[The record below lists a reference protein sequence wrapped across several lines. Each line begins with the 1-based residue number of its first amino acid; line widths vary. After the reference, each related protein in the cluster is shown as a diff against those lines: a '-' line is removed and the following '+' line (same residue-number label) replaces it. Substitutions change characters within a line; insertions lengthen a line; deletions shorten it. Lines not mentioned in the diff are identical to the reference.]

1 MGRTGTWEQVVILF
15 PLLLLLLQVYTP
27 CYAKPKRRFCE
38 RYPFAPP
45 CLGVAAKRS
54 PSKSDIYA
62 NLINKVLEEALKGR
76 LNKDSI
82 DPRDASVG
90 PVYEKKSSSLDR
102 LASLLGASERDS
114 QTARY
119 TDTRDDWSDQL
130 EDFESDDGL

>member
-1 MGRTGTWEQVVILF
+1 MYTFIYVTILLF
-15 PLLLLLLQVYTP
+15 YLMVASRGYGYGSH
-27 CYAKPKRRFCE
+27 CR